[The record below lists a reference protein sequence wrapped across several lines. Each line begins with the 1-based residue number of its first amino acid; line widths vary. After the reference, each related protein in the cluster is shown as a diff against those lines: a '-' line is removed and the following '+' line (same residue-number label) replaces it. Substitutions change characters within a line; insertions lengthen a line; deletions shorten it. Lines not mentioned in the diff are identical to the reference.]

1 MLNVYITEFQEG
13 KGPLI
18 SGGKNQQKRNYT
30 IFQLHGESIPG
41 SFLH

>member
-18 SGGKNQQKRNYT
+18 SGGKKHEKE
-30 IFQLHGESIPG
+30 IILFQLHWESIPG